1 MNARKMSL
9 FCSAASVAAVALSVY
24 SGSVAARDTAVT
36 IAIAVNS
43 HGLNLSQ
50 SADAHT
56 FYRRIA
62 HAAWVACTDGN
73 RVGLAPLADPQG
85 CYGEA
90 LARAIRSARMPLL
103 TQIYLETHTFREA
116 VVRGVVSPAPVAAK

>member
-1 MNARKMSL
+1 MSARTFSL
-9 FCSAASVAAVALSVY
+9 LCTAAAVAAAALTVNP
-24 SGSVAARDTAVT
+24 GRVAARDKPVT

-43 HGLNLSQ
+43 RGLNLSQ
-50 SADAHT
+50 PADVHT

-62 HAAWVACTDGN
+62 DAAWVACTDGN
-73 RVGLAPLADPQG
+73 RVGLAPLPDPQG

-90 LARAIRSARMPLL
+90 LARAIRSAGNPLL

-116 VVRGVVSPAPVAAK
+116 VARGVVGAAQVAAN